1 MPNNYDAAAW
11 FYDSL
16 AHLVFGKALVRAQRF
31 LVQHISAN
39 SKVLVVGGGTGWILE
54 EIARV
59 QASTLN
65 ITYVEIS
72 VRMINLSKNRNCLL
86 NEVCF
91 IHAGIEDCELTPK
104 YDFILT
110 PFLFDNF
117 SEKRISAV
125 FNQLHQSLK
134 PGGLWLLADFQIQNN
149 TAGIW
154 QKIILKTMYSF
165 FGWLC
170 GVETKKLIKMN
181 RFFEGKNY
189 HLSAEKTF
197 YHGFMISQ
205 VYQKTTLFLG

>member
-16 AHLVFGKALVRAQRF
+16 AQLVFGKALVKAQRF
-31 LVQHISAN
+31 LVKHISAA
-39 SKVLVVGGGTGWILE
+39 SKVLIVGGGTGWILE

-72 VRMINLSKNRNCLL
+72 RRMINLSKNRNYLL
-86 NEVCF
+86 NEVSF
-91 IHAGIEDCELTPK
+91 IHAAIEDCELTQQ
-104 YDFILT
+104 YDVILT

-117 SEKRISAV
+117 SEKRILAI

-134 PGGLWLLADFQIQNN
+134 PGGLWLLSDFQVQKSQ
-149 TAGIW
+149 AGIW
-154 QKIILKTMYSF
+154 QKIILKTMYWF

-170 GVETKKLIKMN
+170 GVETKKLIKMSP
-181 RFFEGKNY
+181 FFEEQNY
-189 HLSAEKTF
+189 QLSAEKTF

-205 VYQKTTLFLG
+205 VYRKPLQF